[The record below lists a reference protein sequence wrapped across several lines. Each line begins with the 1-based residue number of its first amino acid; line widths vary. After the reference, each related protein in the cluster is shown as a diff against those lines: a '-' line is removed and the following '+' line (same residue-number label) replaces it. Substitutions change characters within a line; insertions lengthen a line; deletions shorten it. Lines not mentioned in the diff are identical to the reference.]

1 MTGPVVGDDGLARCP
16 WGDAPADYRDY
27 HDTEWGRPV
36 HGDAAIF
43 ERLSLEAYQAGLSWL
58 TILRR
63 RDAFRE
69 AFGGFDIDTVAAF
82 DDADIARLSSDAR
95 LIRHRGKVEAVV
107 GNARSLQRWREDEG
121 YGVLD
126 ALVWSCAPASAPEAI
141 LQAIPQAMSDVPV
154 QTPESARL
162 AASLRAR
169 GWRFIGPTSAYA
181 ALQAMG
187 VVDDHLAGCHARGDA
202 TRSPAPVPDR
212 R

>member
-16 WGDAPADYRDY
+16 WGDGPADYRAY

-69 AFGGFDIDTVAAF
+69 AFVGFDIDAVAAF
-82 DDADIARLSSDAR
+82 DDADITRLASDAR

-107 GNARSLQRWREDEG
+107 GNARSLQRWREEEG
-121 YGVLD
+121 DGVLD
-126 ALVWSCAPASAPEAI
+126 ALVWSCAPSPS
-141 LQAIPQAMSDVPV
+141 IPRSMSDVPV
-154 QTPESARL
+154 QTEESVRL
-162 AASLRAR
+162 TRSLRAQ

-187 VVDDHLAGCHARGDA
+187 VVDDHLAGCHARGGA
-202 TRSPAPVPDR
+202 TRS
-212 R
+212 

>member
-1 MTGPVVGDDGLARCP
+1 MNGPVVGDDGLPRCP
-16 WGDAPADYRDY
+16 WGDAPADYRAY

-69 AFGGFDIDTVAAF
+69 AFCGFDIDAVAAF
-82 DDADIARLSSDAR
+82 DDADIARLSADAR

-107 GNARSLQRWREDEG
+107 GNARSLQRWREAEG
-121 YGVLD
+121 DGVLD
-126 ALVWSCAPASAPEAI
+126 ALVWSCVSS
-141 LQAIPQAMSDVPV
+141 QSIPHTMSDVPV
-154 QTPESARL
+154 QTEESTRL
-162 AASLRAR
+162 VASLRAR

-187 VVDDHLAGCHARGDA
+187 VVDDHLAGCHARVDA
-202 TRSPAPVPDR
+202 TRSSAPMPDR

>member
-1 MTGPVVGDDGLARCP
+1 MTSPVVGDDGLARCP
-16 WGDAPADYRDY
+16 WGDAPADYRAY

-69 AFGGFDIDTVAAF
+69 AFAGFDIETVAAF
-82 DDADIARLSSDAR
+82 DDVDVTRLSTDAR
-95 LIRHRGKVEAVV
+95 LIRHRGKVEAVID
-107 GNARSLQRWREDEG
+107 NARCLQRWRESEG
-121 YGVLD
+121 DGVLD
-126 ALVWSCAPASAPEAI
+126 ALVWSCVMSK
-141 LQAIPQAMSDVPV
+141 AIPQSMSDVPV
-154 QTPESARL
+154 HTEESARL

-187 VVDDHLAGCHARGDA
+187 IVDDHLGGCHARGGA
-202 TRSPAPVPDR
+202 TRSSGAVPDR
-212 R
+212 G